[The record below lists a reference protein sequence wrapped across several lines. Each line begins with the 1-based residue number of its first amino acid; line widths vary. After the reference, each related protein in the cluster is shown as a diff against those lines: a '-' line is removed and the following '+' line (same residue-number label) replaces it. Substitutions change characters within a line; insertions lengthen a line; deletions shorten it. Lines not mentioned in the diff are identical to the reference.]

1 MLDKSTFSG
10 FRDSI
15 AILLLYKTGMF
26 SLLREKIIDFESKT
40 LILPGEIMKK
50 SSNFN
55 VTSR

>member
-26 SLLREKIIDFESKT
+26 SLLREKNIDFESKT